1 MKIIFRLSKDIYG
14 TITIVTKKI
23 KVLKKI
29 LNRFFFNYQEV
40 LENKMKSS
48 DFVFHYVDELSY
60 LRHKI
65 T

>member
-29 LNRFFFNYQEV
+29 LNRLFFNYQEV